1 MPWLRSLSYS
11 IDRINQQQRQQ
22 QGQHNP
28 KGPTAPRPVYRPW
41 RRLRGGFGT
50 GLWPFRDGRTICG
63 QGHCGCDSAVQAWL
77 PWFVGLPK
85 VCQTVPFPCRRFCL
99 HRGQSDARESWPLV
113 TVSHLKRKFRA
124 GTWWPPSVGS
134 APKQMPGG
142 QIIVGLRS
150 LDIAQGRPPCPRWE
164 CHLGDALFS
173 SRPCK

>member
-11 IDRINQQQRQQ
+11 IDRINQRQQ

-63 QGHCGCDSAVQAWL
+63 QWHCGCDSAVQAWL

-113 TVSHLKRKFRA
+113 TVSRLKKKNF
-124 GTWWPPSVGS
+124 
-134 APKQMPGG
+134 G
-142 QIIVGLRS
+142 QGLG
-150 LDIAQGRPPCPRWE
+150 GRPPLTSHRSKC
-164 CHLGDALFS
+164 LGGRS
-173 SRPCK
+173 SSDYPLWL